1 MNSKP
6 RATAADL
13 VNQSL
18 SGTKTRAFRKM
29 RSFDNYDN
37 RVAQLSE
44 QLIEIEQRLI
54 ATGLHIFGRAA
65 ELKEKADL
73 FRMVASFDRPEHG
86 AVSLP
91 RLVAEGLGIDGYDDI
106 VQETTT
112 SETKDLIDQIAKEA
126 IARFFESG
134 ANAASTYL
142 SSRANVEVKKS
153 LPTFRL
159 LSTIN
164 QHLDSN
170 SELSSLVRA
179 LRGEYIQ
186 PGPGADIVQNP
197 LVLPT
202 GRNTHA
208 VNPYSVPSQ
217 AAFLRAKPA
226 ADALLQRYMAEHGRY
241 PRALALVLWGLDN
254 IKTQGE
260 GVAQALW
267 LLGVRPVRDALNR
280 ATDIEVISLS
290 ELSRPRID
298 GVMTGSGIFRDLF
311 TPTMALLDKA
321 VRRVATLDEPLD
333 MNYVRRNVLE
343 KLNANDVKGEQ
354 AGRLRTQERNVSERI
369 DADGFEFD
377 DAVTRVFSNAPG
389 NYGTNVN
396 FMVMQSAWENDA

>member
-1 MNSKP
+1 MNAKETTTE
-6 RATAADL
+6 RDAR
-13 VNQSL
+13 V
-18 SGTKTRAFRKM
+18 M
-29 RSFDNYDN
+29 RLY
-37 RVAQLSE
+37 E
-44 QLIEIEQRLI
+44 QLIEIEQWLI
-54 ATGLHIFGRAA
+54 PTGLHVFGRAA

-91 RLVAEGLGIDGYDDI
+91 RLVAEGLGIDCYDDI

-112 SETKDLIDQIAKEA
+112 SETKDLIDQITKEA

-164 QHLDSN
+164 EHLDSN

-217 AAFLRAKPA
+217 AAFMRAKPA
-226 ADALLQRYMAEHGRY
+226 ADALLQRYTAEHGRY

-280 ATDIEVISLS
+280 ATEIEVM
-290 ELSRPRID
+290 P
-298 GVMTGSGIFRDLF
+298 
-311 TPTMALLDKA
+311 
-321 VRRVATLDEPLD
+321 LDELQRP
-333 MNYVRRNVLE
+333 
-343 KLNANDVKGEQ
+343 
-354 AGRLRTQERNVSERI
+354 
-369 DADGFEFD
+369 
-377 DAVTRVFSNAPG
+377 
-389 NYGTNVN
+389 
-396 FMVMQSAWENDA
+396 